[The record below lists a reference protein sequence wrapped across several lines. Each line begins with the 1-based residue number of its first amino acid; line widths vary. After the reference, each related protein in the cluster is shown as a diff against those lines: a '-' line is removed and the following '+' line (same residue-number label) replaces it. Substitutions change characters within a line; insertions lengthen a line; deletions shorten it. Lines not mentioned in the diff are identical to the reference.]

1 MVNKGDKII
10 INGHKGEIQ
19 RIFNGYAYV
28 VFPMINH
35 RHVIED
41 GWYPT
46 SKMKGD
52 ISDCARFISC

>member
-28 VFPMINH
+28 VFPTINH

-46 SKMKGD
+46 RKMKGD
-52 ISDCARFISC
+52 TLGYAHFTGC